1 MRLDLPRRADAPRDL
16 KAHSMTTN
24 FQVRLA
30 SIHDLDTLAP
40 LFDAYRQFYEKPSD
54 LVLARHFLSERFAH
68 HESVILLAH
77 SADRGLG
84 FTQLYPLFSST
95 RAARTYLLNDLFVAP
110 EARRLGVA
118 KGLLEEAANTARA
131 LGAVGLS
138 LSTAHSNVR
147 AQALY
152 ESLGWR
158 HEQEFREYS
167 LSL

>member
-1 MRLDLPRRADAPRDL
+1 
-16 KAHSMTTN
+16 MTTN
-24 FQVRLA
+24 FQVRQA
-30 SIHDLDTLAP
+30 SVHDLETLVP
-40 LFDAYRQFYEKPSD
+40 LFDAYRQFYEQPSD
-54 LVLARHFLSERFAH
+54 PALARHFLSERFAH
-68 HESVILLAH
+68 HESVILLAQ
-77 SADRGLG
+77 SSDQGLG

-95 RAARTYLLNDLFVAP
+95 RAVRTYLLNDLFVAP

-118 KGLLEEAANTARA
+118 RRLLEEAANTARA
-131 LGAVGLS
+131 LGSAGLS

-152 ESLGWR
+152 ESLGWQ